1 MGNRYAEVR
10 TELETLINQQS
21 DELQSVRRNASQVRT
36 ARDAYD
42 YGLSIL
48 NKSSDDV
55 DLYLRDILDDEQALR
70 SLRAGA
76 LANIRQKIEQAGGT
90 NLMNKLRDAETKE
103 GKIFRAIYPPN
114 KIEDT
119 LQKVQQAATSQT
131 AMGEIIK
138 GPSTALVQEAS
149 KRTGADITAEDIS
162 NIFNPMTA
170 MRVGMKIAESL
181 KPDLNEKQRTQILS
195 VLLSENPDVVRRA
208 LTDTEGLQNLIGSIE
223 RLSGAARAGV
233 RRGTVQQVTQET
245 NRQGLL
251 NMAR

>member
-1 MGNRYAEVR
+1 M
-10 TELETLINQQS
+10 
-21 DELQSVRRNASQVRT
+21 RRNASQVRT

-162 NIFNPMTA
+162 NIFNRPSA
-170 MRVGMKIAESL
+170 RLRFVFDG
-181 KPDLNEKQRTQILS
+181 RILS
-195 VLLSENPDVVRRA
+195 
-208 LTDTEGLQNLIGSIE
+208 G
-223 RLSGAARAGV
+223 
-233 RRGTVQQVTQET
+233 
-245 NRQGLL
+245 
-251 NMAR
+251 